1 MCFRLISKKGPLLHR
16 KQISCVAGSSYP
28 HTMAGVCQHIPQLL
42 PAPHITLLSPLC
54 QPLGMFQQDWPSRA
68 SRTAAQRA
76 LPTQV
81 STRGAATALPGGV
94 CFQHCS
100 GTTWPCR
107 STASP
112 LVVEGE
118 EKTTP
123 ALHRQTHCYLIALHR
138 GLPAGQ
144 ETKQPCYRGNR
155 TAAREAVFPERQV
168 RNSPC

>member
-1 MCFRLISKKGPLLHR
+1 MLLVAVTPTPWLGYASTFHSSFLLHTSR
-16 KQISCVAGSSYP
+16 SSHPCASLWGCSSRIDPAGP
-28 HTMAGVCQHIPQLL
+28 AG
-42 PAPHITLLSPLC
+42 
-54 QPLGMFQQDWPSRA
+54 
-68 SRTAAQRA
+68 QRA

-81 STRGAATALPGGV
+81 STRGAAAALPGGV

-100 GTTWPCR
+100 GTTWRCR

-112 LVVEGE
+112 LVVERE
-118 EKTTP
+118 EKTP
-123 ALHRQTHCYLIALHR
+123 ALHRQTHRYLIGLHR
-138 GLPAGQ
+138 GLPAGR